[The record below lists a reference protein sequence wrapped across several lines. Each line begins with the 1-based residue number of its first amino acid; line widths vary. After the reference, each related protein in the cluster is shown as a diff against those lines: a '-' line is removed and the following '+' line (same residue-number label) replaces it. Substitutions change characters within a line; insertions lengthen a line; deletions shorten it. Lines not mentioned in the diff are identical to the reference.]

1 MPLNLVQHRGE
12 PNVWDLSEGSVWDT
26 ERWLLAV
33 MSGAFLVSGLRR
45 RSLSGLVLVL
55 GGSCL
60 GWWAAGGIEERR
72 GHLGRVRAAW
82 PGRGGVDLV
91 HETSE
96 ESFPASDAP
105 SWTPTTGNAGPSS
118 EDTRSRAN

>member
-12 PNVWDLSEGSVWDT
+12 PNVWDLSDARSWDT
-26 ERWLLAV
+26 ERWLLAF
-33 MSGAFLVSGLRR
+33 MSGAFLISGLRR

-60 GWWAAGGIEERR
+60 GWWAAGGMDERR
-72 GHLGRVRAAW
+72 GHIGRVRAAM
-82 PGRGGVDLV
+82 PRRRQPVDLV

-105 SWTPTTGNAGPSS
+105 SWTPTTGNTGPADSG
-118 EDTRSRAN
+118 RNHAH